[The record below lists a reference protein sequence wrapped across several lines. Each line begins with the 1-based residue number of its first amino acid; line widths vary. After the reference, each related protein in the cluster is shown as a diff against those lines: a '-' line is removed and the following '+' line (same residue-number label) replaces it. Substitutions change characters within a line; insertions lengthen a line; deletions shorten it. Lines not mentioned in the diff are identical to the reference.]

1 VLHTL
6 TALNTVALAVS
17 CGIHHSC
24 YRGLSRFAL
33 MAEWQPDCII
43 SQDHQR
49 LESVGGGPGR
59 ALQNTSGNAQSYS
72 DGSTN
77 GEWRGRDDHL
87 YPLALKFPQA
97 PSATHLPHSISTS
110 SLHDSHILAARLHAK
125 KLRRLH
131 SAIQPLAS
139 VRPKRS
145 YLKSQKYL
153 EYRARPRRDTGKDGE
168 PVWSDALEDA
178 FQQGMYQ
185 LPRI

>member
-1 VLHTL
+1 
-6 TALNTVALAVS
+6 
-17 CGIHHSC
+17 
-24 YRGLSRFAL
+24 

-49 LESVGGGPGR
+49 LESIGGGPGR
-59 ALQNTSGNAQSYS
+59 ALQNTSGNAQSCS
-72 DGSTN
+72 DGSTP

-87 YPLALKFPQA
+87 YPLALKFPPA

-131 SAIQPLAS
+131 SALQPLAP

-178 FQQGMYQ
+178 FQQGKYQ
-185 LPRI
+185 SSI